1 MTRFWRLRCL
11 RVVEVIPEYDICEG
25 DWSLL
30 NAHLKRDG
38 EDGRATVLL
47 GNPSGGCE
55 FDMQT
60 ERESLSAGDA
70 VTVVLPSRER
80 VRFPG
85 WLRAPRLAAVTLV
98 VLGAGVSIRLL
109 KRPGERD
116 GVRAGATTRHF
127 ASAPTARHRRGA
139 SRSAHPRAKVL
150 PRQGA
155 ERQRRGVHRRPGTA
169 GQAGEASRTAISGV
183 PARSWRAPE
192 RGQEDDVPR
201 VDGVPGVNDASTPA
215 RSEAQSPAPHRRP
228 PCLPGTL
235 GC

>member
-25 DWSLL
+25 DWSPL
-30 NAHLKRDG
+30 NAHLEGDG
-38 EDGRATVLL
+38 EDGQATVLL

-60 ERESLSAGDA
+60 ERESLPASDA

-109 KRPGERD
+109 KRPGERVCSLLGRSD
-116 GVRAGATTRHF
+116 RPSSFSVALSCAPLPLGVTPPTR
-127 ASAPTARHRRGA
+127 R
-139 SRSAHPRAKVL
+139 
-150 PRQGA
+150 
-155 ERQRRGVHRRPGTA
+155 
-169 GQAGEASRTAISGV
+169 
-183 PARSWRAPE
+183 
-192 RGQEDDVPR
+192 
-201 VDGVPGVNDASTPA
+201 
-215 RSEAQSPAPHRRP
+215 
-228 PCLPGTL
+228 
-235 GC
+235 